1 VGERPLG
8 LEHLG
13 HHAAA
18 RFPRL
23 ITTFDYKQKTKGEQT
38 MSFRLTRRGFALGGA
53 AVVGAGMSGIARAQT
68 IELKLSHFVPPQHAF
83 HKWVVVWAKKIED
96 ESQGKLKIT
105 IYPNGQLVGPPNRQ
119 FDAARNG
126 IVDIAFC
133 LHGVTPGRYP
143 MTELANLPFVWPSG
157 GANVPLMSQRITELG
172 PKYLYSEHKGLHV
185 LFMEMAN
192 PIVIYS
198 KTPLHS
204 VDDFKGKKIRYAS
217 ITNKQLLEAL
227 GAVPLLVPPP
237 ESQDALAKG
246 IVEGATF
253 PHEAGVAY
261 DLSSV
266 VKYAIEPPL
275 ASATFAMVMNPAKY
289 ESLPADLRAI
299 IDKQSGVAGAVS
311 FGKAWEAQE
320 TFARDLE
327 IKRGMEMVT
336 LPASEVAKMHE
347 LAKPIV
353 ESALA
358 AQEKLGKPAREFLAA
373 YTK

>member
-1 VGERPLG
+1 
-8 LEHLG
+8 
-13 HHAAA
+13 
-18 RFPRL
+18 
-23 ITTFDYKQKTKGEQT
+23 
-38 MSFRLTRRGFALGGA
+38 MSIYLTRRAVTLGGA
-53 AVVGAGMSGIARAQT
+53 AVLGVGLTGVSAQT
-68 IELKLSHFVPPQHAF
+68 APIELKLSHFVPPQHAF
-83 HKWVVVWAKKIED
+83 HKWVTGWAKKLED
-96 ESQGKLKIT
+96 ESKGRLKIT

-143 MTELANLPFVWPSG
+143 MTELANLPSVWPSG
-157 GANVPLMSQRITELG
+157 GAHVPLMSQRMTELG
-172 PKYLYSEHKGLHV
+172 PKYLYAEHKGLHV
-185 LFMEMAN
+185 LWLEMAN

-198 KTPLHS
+198 KQPIRSLA
-204 VDDFKGKKIRYAS
+204 DFHGKKIRYAS

-246 IVEGATF
+246 IVEGAAF
-253 PHEAGVAY
+253 PHEAGLAY
-261 DLSSV
+261 DLASV

-289 ESLPADLRAI
+289 NSLPADLKAL
-299 IDKQSGVAGAVS
+299 IDKESGVAGAVS

-320 TFARDLE
+320 SFARNLE
-327 IKRGMEMVT
+327 VSKKGLQIIT
-336 LPASEVAKMHE
+336 LPDGDVAKMKQ
-347 LAKPIV
+347 LSKPII
-353 ESALA
+353 ENALA
-358 AQEKLGKPAREFLAA
+358 AQEKLGHKAREFFAA